1 MTKIPENIRLKELVI
16 IANSNKPFFDDFI
29 SFLNSEDYINL
40 YHFVR
45 EEETSKAKMVLQK
58 YLVRKI
64 PDNLKLYDG
73 IARPYPE
80 HKAKWLILGWIFR
93 DAPEQRLKPFL
104 TRIEGTAIERKTEII
119 NQVREYV
126 STILPEPKQWE
137 WVAIFEVMVDR
148 LEGSRRAIK
157 GNLFEAIVRINLKEI
172 FKNNNL
178 DLTITD
184 NQIKIGDETY
194 DVKINGKNG
203 TILIPVKTR
212 ETMGGGHAH
221 LFTRD
226 IYKAIKIANK
236 SGFICIPIII
246 AESWQGDLNSL
257 GCRDFIYIDK
267 NPNSITVVKPLLD
280 QGLKQLLHIFETIN

>member
-29 SFLNSEDYINL
+29 NFLNSENYISL
-40 YHFVR
+40 YQFVR
-45 EEETSKAKMVLQK
+45 EQEASKAKIVLQK
-58 YLVRKI
+58 YLDRKI

-73 IARPYPE
+73 IARPYLE

-104 TRIEGTAIERKTEII
+104 KIIHGTAIERKVEII

-126 STILPEPKQWE
+126 SNILPEQKQWE
-137 WVAIFEVMVDR
+137 WVAIFEVMIDR

-172 FKNNNL
+172 FKNN
-178 DLTITD
+178 DLELIITD
-184 NQIKIGDETY
+184 NQVKIGDETY
-194 DVKINGKNG
+194 DVKISGKNG

-226 IYKAIKIANK
+226 IYKAITIANK
-236 SGFICIPIII
+236 SGFMCIPIII
-246 AESWQGDLNSL
+246 AESWKGDINSL
-257 GCRDFIYIDK
+257 GCKNFVYIDK
-267 NPNSITVVKPLLD
+267 NPNSITIVKPLLD
-280 QGLKQLLHIFETIN
+280 QELQKLLPIFETIN